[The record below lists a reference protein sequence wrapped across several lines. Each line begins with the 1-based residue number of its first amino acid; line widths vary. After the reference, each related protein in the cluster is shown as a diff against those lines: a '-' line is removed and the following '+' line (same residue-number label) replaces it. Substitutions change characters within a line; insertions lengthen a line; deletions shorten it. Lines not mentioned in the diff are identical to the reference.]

1 MQKVQHGFTVI
12 EFLAIFA
19 IIGLLAAVIIPASI
33 DAKVKSQTDKA
44 YKEVTALKAAFE
56 ATVNEGLIPSLEASD
71 PGFIGMPTPSA
82 PDEESVC
89 AISLTETTTITC
101 KTQGGDPDRFN
112 GNTISLIRNAEGKWS
127 CATSGLDEKYIPKY
141 CS

>member
-12 EFLAIFA
+12 ELLAILA
-19 IIGLLAAVIIPASI
+19 IVGLLAAVIIPASI
-33 DAKVKSQTDKA
+33 DATVKSQTDKA

-56 ATVNEGLIPSLEASD
+56 ATVNEGQIPSLEASD
-71 PGFIGMPTPSA
+71 PGFIGTPVPTSG
-82 PDEESVC
+82 EENVC

-127 CATSGLDEKYIPKY
+127 CATSGLDEKYIPEQ